1 MIWAEKHIQ
10 MINPFL
16 DFDNIEVAYE
26 EIPLEQSLRKNG
38 PVIESLRSAYDRFA
52 CDRASELCRLL
63 DHGQRFNRYK
73 SMLPGIELPKLLTST
88 LTHASIAYDT
98 CLRLIHPID
107 YTPDDIQE
115 LCDLDALSQTDAIEQ
130 TGPLGI
136 YLSALINACKACDFD
151 LRICHFKN
159 KLHFLGFR
167 LEAGKRLS
175 VHGNVGHF
183 TGAGLRGGYL
193 KVTGTTGSWCGADM
207 TSGSIDITAEALS
220 KTGARMKGGQIRVGG
235 QIHEI
240 AKDRRGGVIQSG
252 CDKSGASSLVQERG
266 IN

>member
-1 MIWAEKHIQ
+1 MIWAERHKQ

-16 DFDNIEVAYE
+16 DFDNLDVVHK
-26 EIPLEQSLRKNG
+26 EIPLERSLCKNG
-38 PVIESLRSAYDRFA
+38 PVIESIRAAYHRITRDS
-52 CDRASELCRLL
+52 ASELCRLL

-88 LTHASIAYDT
+88 LTNAANVYDL
-98 CLRLIHPID
+98 CLRLIQPID
-107 YTPDDIQE
+107 YAPDDIQE
-115 LCDLDALSQTDAIEQ
+115 LCDVEDLYQNAAFEQ

-136 YLSALINACKACDFD
+136 YLSALINACKEPHFS
-151 LRICHFKN
+151 LQIGHFKN

-175 VHGNVGHF
+175 VHGDVGHF

-193 KVTGTTGSWCGADM
+193 KVSGATGSWCGAEM
-207 TSGSIDITAEALS
+207 ISGSIEIGAEALS
-220 KTGARMKGGQIRVGG
+220 KTGARMKGGQIQVGG

-240 AKDRRGGVIQSG
+240 AKDRRGGTIQCNS
-252 CDKSGASSLVQERG
+252 DKAGKPSILQDLD
-266 IN
+266 